1 MNWLALLKP
10 ILGFISEP
18 IKGYFKNRKE
28 LKLAEHTRNLAVIN
42 NQARLA
48 QDKQSNN
55 HAWEM
60 ASLQD
65 KDKWLRY
72 LSFFLFTSPV
82 IVAVTSPETA
92 AELFLRLEDIPDWLL
107 QIWFYMIAGVWGLA
121 SMKDSVPQ
129 IIASF
134 RKK

>member
-1 MNWLALLKP
+1 MSWISILTP
-10 ILGFISEP
+10 ILGFLTEP
-18 IKGYFKNRKE
+18 VKGYFKNRKE
-28 LKLAEHTRNLAVIN
+28 LKLAKHTRDLAVIN

-65 KDKWLRY
+65 KDKFLRY
-72 LSFFLFTSPV
+72 LSFFLFTSP
-82 IVAVTSPETA
+82 ILIAVGSPETA
-92 AELFLRLEDIPDWLL
+92 TELFERLKEIPSWLL
-107 QIWFYMIAGVWGLA
+107 QIWFYMIAGVWGIA
-121 SMKDSVPQ
+121 SIKDSVPQ

-134 RKK
+134 RK